1 MKTSIIKRVPNCFYF
16 QIAEDYKAICL
27 YEVAEKI
34 KCNDCAATLLS
45 LYENIVNSR
54 MNARVKN
61 AETFPAS
68 SSYIQK
74 CLLGH
79 YSEKTIYNANEFL
92 INEGFVK
99 IDRQKTDKEN
109 NLPNLITL
117 NIDHV
122 NYMLNEYGK
131 IKVGKNYGTPT
142 VILRNPYRNF
152 TEGGTVNLRTELS
165 IKNKVLEINKETLTN
180 PQKNILNF
188 NILNKGEE
196 EKEEEKGGRLP
207 NTTNEL
213 NYTAFSDV
221 VRGAIKIDSI
231 DKRNTYIT
239 NLGIKPSNPEASNIL
254 EAIVKNYIAIRFKNV
269 TEFPYLNTDER
280 AQDWAVKRCTFA
292 DFNAYTLSQISIGQA
307 QSILNGANRKPVTQK
322 EQTTDDK
329 NKRLL
334 ELLKK
339 MQNYETD

>member
-1 MKTSIIKRVPNCFYF
+1 MKTSIIKRVPNCFFF
-16 QIAEDYKAICL
+16 QVAEDYKAICL
-27 YEVAEKI
+27 YESGNRI

-92 INEGFVK
+92 INEGLIK

-117 NIDHV
+117 NIEQV
-122 NYMLNEYGK
+122 NYMLNEYSK
-131 IKVGKNYGTPT
+131 IKVGKNYATPT

-152 TEGGTVNLRTELS
+152 TEGSTVNLRTEIS
-165 IKNKVLEINKETLTN
+165 IKNKEIEINKETLSLSEKSILISI
-180 PQKNILNF
+180 PEDQK
-188 NILNKGEE
+188 
-196 EKEEEKGGRLP
+196 EKGDQTGGQCLNIDYDKIKALIRAGVKIE
-207 NTTNEL
+207 NEHM
-213 NYTAFSDV
+213 
-221 VRGAIKIDSI
+221 R
-231 DKRNTYIT
+231 RTYIT
-239 NLGIKPSNPEASNIL
+239 NLGLKPNHEKASAVL
-254 EAIVKNYIAIRFKNV
+254 EA
-269 TEFPYLNTDER
+269 EFDRYVAYRVQEITDYPYNNTQEK
-280 AQDWAVKRCTFA
+280 AESAAKKRCTFF
-292 DFNAYTLSQISIGQA
+292 DFNKWTLSDISKQA
-307 QSILNGANRKPVTQK
+307 AEKATQERRQPVNQREESK
-322 EQTTDDK
+322 EDK

-334 ELLKK
+334 DLLKK
-339 MQNYETD
+339 NKR